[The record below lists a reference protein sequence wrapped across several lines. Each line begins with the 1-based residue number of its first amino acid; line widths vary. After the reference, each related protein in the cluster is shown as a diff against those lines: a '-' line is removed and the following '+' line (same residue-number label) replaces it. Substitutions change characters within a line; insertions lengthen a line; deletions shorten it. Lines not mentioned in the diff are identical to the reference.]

1 MNSPGNFTFLAEHS
15 PLLADL
21 GATAERLFPFD
32 PASCVLKLR
41 LLAEAITQDMAAR
54 VGVQLVQPTQA
65 ELFRAVDARLG
76 LDAQVRQLFHLLRRT
91 GNAAAHEAA
100 HGIGFREGLEALKVA
115 REIAVWFH
123 RSFGH
128 NPGFKPGPFVL
139 PDDPSQR
146 LVQLQQQIGQLNSA
160 LLDAQTAQTSQAELA
175 TLLQAQADQ
184 ERDMAR
190 RALEESAIYQELA
203 EEAGQRAASLQA
215 QFEIQ
220 LKTAAHQASS
230 EEITRFAKRTTTA
243 ARAVVLDEA
252 TTRKIIDLQLID
264 AGWEASTTELTHAKG
279 ARPQRGKNR
288 AIAEW
293 PTTGQGS
300 NGSADYLLF
309 IGLIPVA
316 TVEAKRMNV
325 NVPGKIG
332 QAERY
337 ARGLVVSGDMQP
349 AWVLSGRDTP
359 WPDGQGGAFQV
370 PFVYSSNG
378 RPFVKQLAEA
388 SGTWFR
394 DARSPS
400 HTARPLTSFHS
411 PQGLLDQLIRSREA
425 AEQRLQQDGYAYL
438 RLRPY
443 QDKAIAAVEAALA
456 EGRSTCLL
464 AMATGTGKTRTI
476 IGLMY
481 RLLKAERFRRIL
493 FLVDR
498 NALGIQAQ
506 EAFDEA
512 PLEQNQPLSKIYNVA
527 ELGDM
532 AAEAETRV
540 QVATVQA
547 MVHRVFASDAPPP
560 VDAYDCII
568 VDEAHRGYALDQ
580 EMTEGELAVRN
591 HAQYLSSYRRVLDHF
606 DAVRV
611 GLTATPARHT
621 SEIFGKPVYTYSYR
635 EAVADDWLIDHEP
648 PIRYQTLLSQQ
659 GIHFAKGETVEALN
673 LATGEIESAELED
686 DQDFEVDSFNKRV
699 INDDFNRVIC
709 TQLAEE
715 LDPFGEEKTLIF
727 CATDAHADMV
737 KRLLDDAFK
746 AKYEAQYV
754 EAAVRK
760 ITGASDKVDQLI
772 RLYKNERLPSIAIT
786 VDLLSTGID
795 VPAICHLVFMR
806 RVKSR
811 ILYEQMIGRAT
822 RRCDDIGKTVFKI
835 YDPVDIYATL
845 QAVNTMQPLVKDPKV
860 TLEQL
865 VDELNNPAS
874 FQAPGS
880 SQGTSHA
887 HDVLNQLNQKLM
899 RVLRRASHDAPKRPA
914 LKARLDEL
922 EQQWGV
928 PPARLHQHLHD
939 LGPQGAASFL
949 KNSTRLLVQ
958 LTEVQEL
965 MGSAY
970 KPILSGHADELRE
983 RTQSWGVYAKPEDY
997 LDSFGRFVKE
1007 QINQSAALAV
1017 VVNAPKDLTREQL
1030 THVRLLLDANGFSEA
1045 NLKSAWRSRSN
1056 LDIAA
1061 SIIGYIRQ
1069 AALGEPLLP
1078 YEQRVASAMQRIY
1091 GLRNWSPVQRKWL
1104 DRLAKQLAL
1113 EVVIDPAF
1121 VNRAF
1126 AQDGGAKQLD
1136 KMLGGQLNLVLGELA
1151 AHVWPQQA

>member
-1 MNSPGNFTFLAEHS
+1 MGTSGNFTFLAEHS
-15 PLLADL
+15 PLLAEL

-41 LLAEAITQDMAAR
+41 LLAEALTQDMAAR
-54 VGVQLVQPTQA
+54 VGVQLIQPSQA

-91 GNAAAHEAA
+91 GNAAAHETT

-115 REIAVWFH
+115 RELAVWFH
-123 RSFGH
+123 RSFGR

-139 PDDPSQR
+139 PDDPSQK
-146 LVQLQQQIGQLNSA
+146 LVQLQQQITQLSA
-160 LLDAQTAQTSQAELA
+160 ALQDAQSAQASQAQMA
-175 TLLQAQADQ
+175 ALLQAQADQ

-190 RALEESAIYQELA
+190 HAQEESAVYQALA
-203 EEAGQRAASLQA
+203 EEAGQRAATLQA
-215 QFEIQ
+215 QFDAQ
-220 LKTAAHQASS
+220 LKTSAHQASS
-230 EEITRFAKRTTTA
+230 EEITRFAQRANTA
-243 ARAVVLDEA
+243 AKSVVLDEA
-252 TTRKIIDLQLID
+252 ATRQLIDLQLMD

-293 PTTGQGS
+293 PTAGQGS
-300 NGSADYLLF
+300 TGAADYVLF
-309 IGLIPVA
+309 AGLTPIA

-337 ARGLVVSGDMQP
+337 ARGLVVGGDMQP
-349 AWVLSGRDTP
+349 AWALSGESTP

-400 HTARPLTSFHS
+400 NTARPLASFHS
-411 PQGLLDQLIRSREA
+411 PQGLLDQLTRSREEA
-425 AEQRLQQDGYAYL
+425 QHKLQQDGYAYL

-527 ELGDM
+527 GLGDM

-547 MVHRVFASDAPPP
+547 MVHRVFASDAPPT

-659 GIHFAKGETVEALN
+659 GIHFARGETVESLN

-699 INDDFNRVIC
+699 INEDFNRVIC

-746 AKYEAQYV
+746 AKYDTQYV

-772 RLYKNERLPSIAIT
+772 RLYKNNHLPSIAIT

-899 RVLRRASHDAPKRPA
+899 RVLRRASHRAPKRPA
-914 LKARLDEL
+914 LKARLDQL

-983 RTQSWGVYAKPEDY
+983 RSQSWGIYAKPEDY

-1017 VVNAPKDLTREQL
+1017 VVNAPKDLTPEQL
-1030 THVRLLLDANGFSEA
+1030 TQVRLLLDAHGFSEA
-1045 NLKSAWRSRSN
+1045 NLQSAWRSRSN
-1056 LDIAA
+1056 LDMAA

-1078 YEQRVASAMQRIY
+1078 YEQRVAIAMQRIY
-1091 GLRNWSPVQRKWL
+1091 GQRAWTPVQRKWL

-1126 AQDGGAKQLD
+1126 AQDGGIKQLD
-1136 KMLGGQLNLVLGELA
+1136 KVLGGQLSLVLGELA